1 MDADLLVHEAWPAWE
16 RRALGGWVL
25 RYAGGVTKRANS
37 VLATGPADDPDAA
50 IAAAEAFYAE
60 RGAPCVFSVG
70 AAAPPGLDRALDARG
85 YALVDPTVVMAGAI
99 RGEPST
105 RVRIEPRPWRGWL
118 ETWWRVDGGRA
129 GGLEAAERIL
139 TGVPALYAAVEEG
152 GVPVAVGRGVPQGDT
167 LGIFCVA
174 TVPAAR
180 RRGLARAVLRALAAE
195 SGAPGAYLAVT
206 ERNAAARALY
216 ESEGLEPKGR
226 YYYRAGPAP
235 DAELLARATAVGDT
249 PVEAAMNGETPGPR
263 GDAETPPGPRG
274 DAETPPGPRGDAETP
289 RELRRDVETPPR
301 PRGDGKTPRGDD
313 GVRVV
318 GA

>member
-37 VLATGPADDPDAA
+37 VLATGPADDLDAA
-50 IAAAEAFYAE
+50 ITAAEAFYAE
-60 RGAPCVFSVG
+60 RGAPCVFSIG
-70 AAAPPGLDRALDARG
+70 AAASPGLDRALDARG

-99 RGEPST
+99 RGEPSAPV
-105 RVRIEPRPWRGWL
+105 RVEPRPWRDWL
-118 ETWWRVDGGRA
+118 ETWWEVDGGRA

-174 TVPAAR
+174 TAPAAR
-180 RRGLARAVLRALAAE
+180 RRGLARAVLRALAAAG
-195 SGAPGAYLAVT
+195 GAPGAYLAVT

-216 ESEGLEPKGR
+216 ESEGLEPKGH
-226 YYYRAGPAP
+226 YHYRAGPAA
-235 DAELLARATAVGDT
+235 DAGVLTGPGRPARLRRRPRWTVSRRAAREGTGSRRPAGEGTVDVARPRRG
-249 PVEAAMNGETPGPR
+249 PEAAVRPAR
-263 GDAETPPGPRG
+263 DVRTPPGPRG
-274 DAETPPGPRGDAETP
+274 DG
-289 RELRRDVETPPR
+289 
-301 PRGDGKTPRGDD
+301 
-313 GVRVV
+313 GVR
-318 GA
+318 GAGA